1 MVSDVND
8 LSIEHVTHR
17 FGAIRA
23 VDDADLS
30 VGAGEV
36 VCLVGPSGCGK
47 TTLLRVAAGLEALQ
61 EGRVAIGGAV
71 MADSQ
76 GSVAP
81 ENRNVGIVFQ
91 DYALFPH
98 LTVRGNIAFGLQ
110 KHSST
115 ERDQLVAQALERTGM
130 SGYAKTYPH
139 QLSGGQQQRVALARA
154 LAPRPRVV
162 LLDEPFSGLDT
173 SLRHRVRDQTAQIL
187 RDSGIAT
194 LMVTHDPEEAMYLA
208 DRIAVMDKGQIRQVG
223 TPDEIYL
230 KPVDAFVAA
239 FFGDVNR
246 FEGVVENGHVETA
259 LGRICTSDTSPGEKV
274 DILIRPE
281 ALSIVPDTENGN
293 GTVSSSRFLGR
304 SSLIDVR
311 MRGSGSTTV
320 RIHIPGRYL
329 PAVGEPVMVSHD
341 EAQTFVFSRTEPA

>member
-8 LSIEHVTHR
+8 LAIEHVTHR
-17 FGAIRA
+17 FGATLA
-23 VDDADLS
+23 VDDAELT

-61 EGRVAIGGAV
+61 EGRVTIGGAV
-71 MADSQ
+71 MADGA
-76 GSVAP
+76 GSVPP
-81 ENRNVGIVFQ
+81 ENRNVGLVFQ

-110 KHSST
+110 KHSSS

-173 SLRHRVRDQTAQIL
+173 SLRHRVRDQAAQIL

-208 DRIAVMDKGQIRQVG
+208 DRIAVMDKGRIRQVG
-223 TPDEIYL
+223 SPDEIYL
-230 KPVDAFVAA
+230 KPANAFVAA

-246 FEGVVENGHVETA
+246 FEGIVEDGYVVTAIGQIATNDETA
-259 LGRICTSDTSPGEKV
+259 GTKV
-274 DILIRPE
+274 DVLIRPE
-281 ALSIVPDTENGN
+281 ALSIVPVTENGN
-293 GTVSSSRFLGR
+293 GTVTSARFLGR

-311 MRGSGSTTV
+311 MGDTIATTV
-320 RIHIPGRYL
+320 RIHIPGRFL
-329 PAVGEPVMVSHD
+329 PAVGEMVTVGHD
-341 EAQTFVFSRTEPA
+341 AAQTFVFSRI